1 MEMVRMAELFEIFQ
15 GLFNGFG
22 IALTLTNLT
31 FAFLGAFLGTV
42 VGILPGLGPAATISL
57 LLPLSFKIGS
67 PVSSI
72 ILMAGI
78 FYGAMYGGST
88 TSILVKIPGE
98 AASVVTC
105 IDGYKMAQKGRAGS
119 ALGIAAIGSF
129 IAGTVGVIG
138 ITFVA
143 PPLAEFALKFGPPEY
158 FSLTLLGLLLATLL
172 GGTSILK
179 GLIMI
184 VLGLL
189 LGSIGLD
196 PISGAIRFTF
206 GIFMLQEGIDFVT
219 LAMGLFGIGEILY
232 NLEREFKT
240 DVVTRKITHLWPT
253 LKDWAESKW
262 AIVRG
267 SLIGFFIGIL
277 PGGGAVISSLVSYAV
292 EKKISKNPEE
302 FGKGAIQGVAGPE
315 SANNSAASASFIP
328 LLTLGIP
335 GNAAIAMIFAAL
347 LIQGVQPGPFLIS
360 ERPDIFWG
368 VVASMYIGNGML
380 LILNLPL
387 VGMWA
392 QLLRVPYAILAPVI
406 VLFCCV
412 GVYSIR
418 NSVFD
423 IWVMG
428 IFGILGY
435 FFRKVELEP
444 GPLIL
449 AFVLGPI
456 LERSLR
462 QSLLISAGSPL
473 IFFKRPISG
482 AMMGLLI
489 LFILFQILWTLRSRW
504 TNRYEPFK
512 KD

>member
-1 MEMVRMAELFEIFQ
+1 MNEILGMFQ
-15 GLFNGFG
+15 GLADGFG
-22 IALTLTNLT
+22 IALTPTNLI
-31 FAFLGAFLGTV
+31 FALIGALLGTI

-67 PVSSI
+67 PVTSI
-72 ILMAGI
+72 IMMAGI

-88 TSILVKIPGE
+88 TSILVNIPGE

-105 IDGYKMAQKGRAGS
+105 IDGYQMALKGRAGP
-119 ALGIAAIGSF
+119 ALGMAAIGSF
-129 IAGTVGVIG
+129 IAGSIG
-138 ITFVA
+138 IIGLTFVA

-158 FSLTLLGLLLATLL
+158 LALTLLGLIMATLL
-172 GGTSILK
+172 GGSSVVK
-179 GLIMI
+179 GLIMV

-189 LGSIGLD
+189 LGSVGLD
-196 PISGAIRFTF
+196 PISGAVRFTWGF
-206 GIFMLQEGIDFVT
+206 FMLQEGVDFVT
-219 LAMGLFGIGEILY
+219 LAMGMFGIGEILI
-232 NLEREFKT
+232 NLEKELT
-240 DVVTRKITHLWPT
+240 TELVTRKISHLWPT

-262 AIVRG
+262 AMLRG

-292 EKKISKNPEE
+292 EKKASKHPEE

-335 GNAAIAMIFAAL
+335 GNASIAMIFAAL
-347 LIQGVQPGPFLIS
+347 LIQGVQPGPFLIT
-360 ERPDIFWG
+360 EHPDVFWG
-368 VVASMYIGNGML
+368 VVASMYIGNVML
-380 LILNLPL
+380 LILNLPM
-387 VGMWA
+387 VGLWV
-392 QLLRVPYAILAPVI
+392 QLLRVPYAILAPII

-412 GVYSIR
+412 GVYSVR
-418 NSVFD
+418 NTVFD

-428 IFGILGY
+428 IFGIIGY
-435 FFRKVELEP
+435 FLRKVDLEP

-449 AFVLGPI
+449 AFVLGPL

-462 QSLLISAGSPL
+462 QALLISAGSPF

-482 AMMGLLI
+482 TIMGFLLI
-489 LFILFQILWTLRSRW
+489 FIVFQIVTGIRRRKRLRKNEERG
-504 TNRYEPFK
+504 
-512 KD
+512 

>member
-1 MEMVRMAELFEIFQ
+1 MNEILGMFQ
-15 GLFNGFG
+15 GLAGGFG
-22 IALTLTNLT
+22 IAFTLTNLT
-31 FAFLGAFLGTV
+31 FALIGALLGTI

-67 PVSSI
+67 PVTSI
-72 ILMAGI
+72 IMMAGI

-88 TSILVKIPGE
+88 TSILVNIPGE

-105 IDGYKMAQKGRAGS
+105 IDGYQMALKDRAGP

-129 IAGTVGVIG
+129 IAGTIGVIG
-138 ITFVA
+138 LTFVA

-158 FSLTLLGLLLATLL
+158 FALTLLGLLMATLL
-172 GGTSILK
+172 GGSSFVK
-179 GLIMI
+179 GLIVV

-189 LGSIGLD
+189 LGSVGLD
-196 PISGAIRFTF
+196 PISGAIRFTWGF
-206 GIFMLQEGIDFVT
+206 FMLQEGVDFVT
-219 LAMGLFGIGEILY
+219 LAMGMFGIGEILI
-232 NLEREFKT
+232 NLEKELT
-240 DVVTRKITHLWPT
+240 TELVTRKITHLWPT

-262 AIVRG
+262 AILRG
-267 SLIGFFIGIL
+267 SFIGFFIGIL

-292 EKKISKNPEE
+292 EKKISKHPEE

-335 GNAAIAMIFAAL
+335 GNASIAMIFAAL
-347 LIQGVQPGPFLIS
+347 LIQGVQPGPFLIT
-360 ERPDIFWG
+360 ERPDVFWG
-368 VVASMYIGNGML
+368 VVASMYIGNVML
-380 LILNLPL
+380 LVLNLPM
-387 VGMWA
+387 VGMWV
-392 QLLRVPYAILAPVI
+392 QFLRVPYAILAPI
-406 VLFCCV
+406 IILFCCV
-412 GVYSIR
+412 GVYSVR
-418 NSVFD
+418 NTVFD

-428 IFGILGY
+428 IFGIIGY
-435 FFRKVELEP
+435 LFRKVSLEP

-462 QSLLISAGSPL
+462 QALLISAGSPF

-482 AMMGLLI
+482 TIMGFLLI
-489 LFILFQILWTLRSRW
+489 FIVFHILARFRRQRRL
-504 TNRYEPFK
+504 
-512 KD
+512 

>member
-1 MEMVRMAELFEIFQ
+1 MNEILGMFQ
-15 GLFNGFG
+15 GLADGFG
-22 IALTLTNLT
+22 IAFTLTNLI
-31 FAFLGAFLGTV
+31 FALIGAVLGTI

-67 PVSSI
+67 PVTSI
-72 ILMAGI
+72 IMMAGI

-88 TSILVKIPGE
+88 TSILVNIPGE

-105 IDGYKMAQKGRAGS
+105 IDGYQMALKGRAGP

-129 IAGTVGVIG
+129 IAGTIGVIG
-138 ITFVA
+138 LTFVA

-158 FSLTLLGLLLATLL
+158 FALTLLGLLMATLL
-172 GGTSILK
+172 GGTSIVK
-179 GLIMI
+179 GLIMV

-189 LGSIGLD
+189 LGCVGLD
-196 PISGAIRFTF
+196 PISGAVRFTWGF
-206 GIFMLQEGIDFVT
+206 FMLQEGVDFVT
-219 LAMGLFGIGEILY
+219 LAMGMFGIGEILI
-232 NLEREFKT
+232 NLEKELT
-240 DVVTRKITHLWPT
+240 TELVTRKITHLWPT

-262 AIVRG
+262 AMLRG

-292 EKKISKNPEE
+292 EKKTSKHPEE

-335 GNAAIAMIFAAL
+335 GNASIAMIFAAL
-347 LIQGVQPGPFLIS
+347 LIQGVQPGPFLIT
-360 ERPDIFWG
+360 EHPDVFWG
-368 VVASMYIGNGML
+368 VVASMYIGNVML
-380 LILNLPL
+380 LILNLPM
-387 VGMWA
+387 VGIWV
-392 QLLRVPYAILAPVI
+392 QLLRVPYAILAPII

-412 GVYSIR
+412 GVYSVR
-418 NSVFD
+418 NTVFD
-423 IWVMG
+423 IWIMG
-428 IFGILGY
+428 IFGIIGY
-435 FFRKVELEP
+435 LFRKVDLEP

-462 QSLLISAGSPL
+462 QALLISAGSPF

-482 AMMGLLI
+482 TIMGFLLI
-489 LFILFQILWTLRSRW
+489 FIILQILAKFRRE
-504 TNRYEPFK
+504 RR
-512 KD
+512 

>member
-1 MEMVRMAELFEIFQ
+1 MSDFFAMFQ
-15 GLFNGFG
+15 GLMSGFG
-22 IALTLTNLT
+22 IALTLNNLM
-31 FAFLGAFLGTV
+31 FALLGAFLGTI

-67 PVSSI
+67 PVTSI
-72 ILMAGI
+72 IMMAGI

-88 TSILVKIPGE
+88 TSILVNIPGE

-105 IDGYKMAQKGRAGS
+105 MDGYQMALKGRAGP
-119 ALGIAAIGSF
+119 ALGISAIGSF
-129 IAGTVGVIG
+129 VAGTLGVIG
-138 ITFVA
+138 LTFIA

-158 FSLTLLGLLLATLL
+158 FSLTILGLIMATLL
-172 GGTSILK
+172 GGTSALK

-184 VLGLL
+184 FLGLL

-196 PISGAIRFTF
+196 PISGAIRFTWGF
-206 GIFMLQEGIDFVT
+206 FMLQEGVDFVT

-232 NLEREFKT
+232 NLEKELKT
-240 DVVTRKITHLWPT
+240 KLVTQKISHLWPT
-253 LKDWAESKW
+253 LKDWADSKW
-262 AIVRG
+262 AIIRG

-292 EKKISKNPEE
+292 EKKVSKHPEE

-347 LIQGVQPGPFLIS
+347 LIQGVQPGPFLIT
-360 ERPDIFWG
+360 ERPDVFWG
-368 VVASMYIGNGML
+368 VVASMYIGNAML
-380 LILNLPL
+380 LILNLPM
-387 VGMWA
+387 VGIWV
-392 QLLRVPYAILAPVI
+392 QLLRVPYAILAPII
-406 VLFCCV
+406 VLFCCI
-412 GVYSIR
+412 GVYSVR
-418 NSVFD
+418 NTVFD

-428 IFGILGY
+428 IFGVLGY
-435 FFRKVELEP
+435 LFRKFGFEP
-444 GPLIL
+444 GPMIL
-449 AFVLGPI
+449 AFVLGPL

-462 QSLLISAGSPL
+462 QALLISAGSPW

-482 AMMGLLI
+482 TLMGFLL
-489 LFILFQILWTLRSRW
+489 LFILFQIAILIRKSW
-504 TNRYEPFK
+504 K
-512 KD
+512 KKG